1 MTNLHTLTADSYLQY
16 LTSAI
21 GCLNQA
27 RIQSESLGI
36 SCEEMVGAS
45 LHPDMLPLH
54 FQVVTIAHF
63 SNTAMNAAFSGEMGG
78 PDMTLALDY
87 QGLIEHLDTAHRNI
101 SSYKADDINA
111 LAGGEVVFRYGDI
124 IVPFTTEDFF
134 LTYALPSFYFHVS
147 VAYSILRSL
156 GVHVGVANFLG
167 TVRTTPSSRLS
178 PSLHQLTGKEY
189 LETLKPLAFPQN
201 SEQS

>member
-1 MTNLHTLTADSYLQY
+1 MTNLHTLTVGSYLQY

-27 RIQSESLGI
+27 RAQAASLGV
-36 SCEEMVGAS
+36 SYEDMVDAS

-54 FQVVTIAHF
+54 FQIVTIAHF
-63 SNTAMNAAFSGEMGG
+63 SSTAMNAAFSGEMGG

-87 QGLIEHLDTAHRNI
+87 PGLIEHLEEAHRNI

-167 TVRTTPSSRLS
+167 TVRTTSSSRLS
-178 PSLHQLTGKEY
+178 PSLRQLTGAEY
-189 LETLKPLAFPQN
+189 LETLKPLAFPQF
-201 SEQS
+201 SEQ

>member
-1 MTNLHTLTADSYLQY
+1 MTNLHTLTAGSFLQY

-27 RIQSESLGI
+27 RTQSESLGI
-36 SCEEMVGAS
+36 TCEEMVDAS
-45 LHPDMLPLH
+45 LHADMLPLH

-63 SNTAMNAAFSGEMGG
+63 SKSAMDAAFSGEMGG

-87 QGLIEHLDTAHRNI
+87 QGLIEHLETAHRNI

-178 PSLHQLTGKEY
+178 SSLHQLTGEEY
-189 LETLKPLAFPQN
+189 LETLKPLAFPQE

>member
-1 MTNLHTLTADSYLQY
+1 MTDLYTLTVSSYLQY

-27 RIQSESLGI
+27 AAEAESLGI
-36 SCEEMVGAS
+36 SCDDMVDAS

-63 SNTAMNAAFSGEMGG
+63 SNTAMNAALSGEMGG
-78 PDMTLALDY
+78 PDMTLTLDY
-87 QGLIEHLDTAHRNI
+87 RGLIEHLEAAHLNL
-101 SSYKADDINA
+101 SSHTKDDITA
-111 LAGGEVVFRYGDI
+111 LAGGEVVFRYGDL

-167 TVRTTPSSRLS
+167 AVRTTPSNRLS
-178 PSLHQLTGKEY
+178 PSLHQLTGEEY
-189 LETLKPLAFPQN
+189 YETLKPLALPQDG
-201 SEQS
+201 EQ

>member
-1 MTNLHTLTADSYLQY
+1 MRRFTQTCCRF
-16 LTSAI
+16 I
-21 GCLNQA
+21 
-27 RIQSESLGI
+27 
-36 SCEEMVGAS
+36 
-45 LHPDMLPLH
+45 
-54 FQVVTIAHF
+54 FKWWTIAHF

-78 PDMTLALDY
+78 PDMTLSLDY
-87 QGLIEHLDTAHRNI
+87 QGLIEHLETAHRNI
-101 SSYKADDINA
+101 SSYSADDINA

-178 PSLHQLTGKEY
+178 PSLHQLTGEEY
-189 LETLKPLAFPQN
+189 LETLTPLASPQD
-201 SEQS
+201 SE

>member
-1 MTNLHTLTADSYLQY
+1 MTNLHTLTVGSYLQY

-27 RIQSESLGI
+27 RAQSESLGI
-36 SCEEMVGAS
+36 SCEDMVDAS

-87 QGLIEHLDTAHRNI
+87 QGLIEHLEVAHRNI
-101 SSYKADDINA
+101 SSCKAEDVNV

-178 PSLHQLTGKEY
+178 PSLHQLTGEEY
-189 LETLKPLAFPQN
+189 LETLRPLAFPQD

>member
-1 MTNLHTLTADSYLQY
+1 MTNLHTLTAGSFLQY

-27 RIQSESLGI
+27 RTQSESLGI
-36 SCEEMVGAS
+36 TCEEMVDAS
-45 LHPDMLPLH
+45 LHADMLPLH

-63 SNTAMNAAFSGEMGG
+63 SKSAMDAAFSGEMGG

-87 QGLIEHLDTAHRNI
+87 QGLIEHLETAHRNI

-178 PSLHQLTGKEY
+178 PSLHQLTGEEY
-189 LETLKPLAFPQN
+189 LATLKPLAFPQD

>member
-1 MTNLHTLTADSYLQY
+1 MTNLHTLTAGSYLQY

-21 GCLNQA
+21 SCLNQA
-27 RIQSESLGI
+27 RAQSESLGI
-36 SCEEMVGAS
+36 TCEEMVDAS
-45 LHPDMLPLH
+45 LHADMLPLH

-87 QGLIEHLDTAHRNI
+87 QGLIEHLETAHRNI
-101 SSYKADDINA
+101 SCYKADDINA

-178 PSLHQLTGKEY
+178 PSLHQLTGEEY

>member
-36 SCEEMVGAS
+36 SCEEMVDPS

-63 SNTAMNAAFSGEMGG
+63 SNTAMNAALSGEMGG

-87 QGLIEHLDTAHRNI
+87 QGLIEHLEAAHRNI
-101 SSYKADDINA
+101 SSYKAEDVNA

-167 TVRTTPSSRLS
+167 TVRTTPSTRLS
-178 PSLHQLTGKEY
+178 PSLHQLTGEEY
-189 LETLKPLAFPQN
+189 LETLKPLAFPED

>member
-1 MTNLHTLTADSYLQY
+1 MTNLHTLTAGSYLQY

-36 SCEEMVGAS
+36 SCEDMVDAS
-45 LHPDMLPLH
+45 LHADMLPLH

-63 SNTAMNAAFSGEMGG
+63 SKSAMDAAFSGEMGG

-87 QGLIEHLDTAHRNI
+87 QGLIEHLETAHRNI

-178 PSLHQLTGKEY
+178 SSLHQLTGEEY
-189 LETLKPLAFPQN
+189 LETLKPLAFPQD

>member
-1 MTNLHTLTADSYLQY
+1 
-16 LTSAI
+16 
-21 GCLNQA
+21 
-27 RIQSESLGI
+27 
-36 SCEEMVGAS
+36 MVDAS
-45 LHPDMLPLH
+45 LHADMLPLH

-87 QGLIEHLDTAHRNI
+87 QGLIEHLETAHRNI

-178 PSLHQLTGKEY
+178 SSLHQLTGEEY
-189 LETLKPLAFPQN
+189 LETLKPLAFPQE

>member
-27 RIQSESLGI
+27 RSQSESLGI
-36 SCEEMVGAS
+36 SCEDMVGAS

-87 QGLIEHLDTAHRNI
+87 QGLIEHLEAAHRNI
-101 SSYKADDINA
+101 SSYKAEDVNA

-167 TVRTTPSSRLS
+167 TVRTTPSRRLL
-178 PSLHQLTGKEY
+178 PSLHQLTGEEY
-189 LETLKPLAFPQN
+189 LETLRPLAFPQD

>member
-1 MTNLHTLTADSYLQY
+1 MTNLHTLTVSSYLQY

-21 GCLNQA
+21 GCLKQARNQA
-27 RIQSESLGI
+27 ASLGLA
-36 SCEEMVGAS
+36 CEDMVDAS

-87 QGLIEHLDTAHRNI
+87 QGLIEHLETAHRNI

-111 LAGGEVVFRYGDI
+111 LTGGEVVFRYGDI

-178 PSLHQLTGKEY
+178 PSLHQLTGEEY
-189 LETLKPLAFPQN
+189 LETLRPLAFPQN